1 MALDPFAQSVYSE
14 AWSLVQQAA
23 AINPDT
29 GRASYTAADVQAAAG
44 DLFARASGA
53 EAFAYRSALASLYGI
68 ATQGARAAQALTTAD
83 LGAGIDSSMVG
94 QWPTAASLTSQNL
107 VPAYMA
113 KLGFTYTT
121 VTGETAEAFVTVTGI
136 TQLPG
141 TVGTLQG
148 MLIGTALTA
157 YTTPESQGG
166 NYLPGQMLSQ
176 FGQVTS
182 MQLFAV

>member
-1 MALDPFAQSVYSE
+1 MALDPFTQGVYAE

-23 AINPDT
+23 AINPAT

-53 EAFAYRSALASLYGI
+53 EAFAYRSALASLYGM
-68 ATQGARAAQALTTAD
+68 ATQSALSAQALTTAD
-83 LGAGIDSSMVG
+83 LGASIDSSMISA
-94 QWPTAASLTSQNL
+94 WPTAADLTTQGA

-121 VTGETAEAFVTVTGI
+121 VTGENVEAFVTVTGI
-136 TQLPG
+136 TQLPA

-148 MLIGTALTA
+148 MLIGSALTA

-176 FGQVTS
+176 FGGVTS
-182 MQLFAV
+182 MQLFTV

>member
-1 MALDPFAQSVYSE
+1 MALDPFLQSVYAE

-29 GRASYTAADVQAAAG
+29 GRASYSPMDVQVAAG

-53 EAFAYRSALASLYGI
+53 EAFAYRQALGVLYGM
-68 ATQGARAAQALTTAD
+68 ASASAYASQRLTSAD
-83 LGAGIDSSMVG
+83 LGASIDSGMISA
-94 QWPTAASLTSQNL
+94 WPTAAALTTQAAQ
-107 VPAYMA
+107 PAYMA

-121 VTGETAEAFVTVTGI
+121 VTGEQAQAFVTVTGI
-136 TQLPG
+136 TELPA

-148 MLIGTALTA
+148 MLTGAALTA

-176 FGQVTS
+176 FGEVTS
-182 MQLFAV
+182 MQLFTV

>member
-1 MALDPFAQSVYSE
+1 MALDPFAQSVYQE
-14 AWSLVQQAA
+14 AWGLVQTAA

-44 DLFARASGA
+44 ELFARASGA
-53 EAFAYRSALASLYGI
+53 EAFAYRQALAGLYGL
-68 ATQGARAAQALTTAD
+68 ATQGVRAGQALTSAA
-83 LGAGIDSSMVG
+83 LGASIDSSMIAE
-94 QWPTAASLTSQNL
+94 WPTAAPLTTQEAQ
-107 VPAYMA
+107 PAYMA

-121 VTGETAEAFVTVTGI
+121 VTGEIAQAFVTVSGI
-136 TQLPG
+136 TQLPA

-148 MLIGTALTA
+148 MLIGSALTA

>member
-14 AWSLVQQAA
+14 AWQLVQDAA

-29 GRASYTAADVQAAAG
+29 GRATYTATDVQQAASE
-44 DLFARASGA
+44 LFARASGA
-53 EAFAYRSALASLYGI
+53 EAFAYRSALAGLYGT
-68 ATQGARAAQALTTAD
+68 AVRNSYAAQALTTAD
-83 LGAGIDSSMVG
+83 LGASIDSSMIG
-94 QWPTAASLTSQNL
+94 TWPTAAPL
-107 VPAYMA
+107 VTQEVAPMLMA
-113 KLGFTYTT
+113 KMGFTYTT
-121 VTGETAEAFVTVTGI
+121 VTGEIAEAYITVTGI
-136 TQLPG
+136 TQVPA

-148 MLIGTALTA
+148 MLTGKALTA

-182 MQLFAV
+182 MQLYAV

>member
-1 MALDPFAQSVYSE
+1 VALDAFTQGVYSE

-53 EAFAYRSALASLYGI
+53 EAFAYRQALASLYGM
-68 ATQGARAAQALTTAD
+68 ASAGARAAQVLTTAD
-83 LGAGIDSSMVG
+83 LGIGIDSSMISE
-94 QWPTAASLTSQNL
+94 WPTAAPLTTQNA

-121 VTGETAEAFVTVTGI
+121 VTGETASAFVTVSGI
-136 TQLPG
+136 TQLPA

-148 MLIGTALTA
+148 MLIGSALTA
-157 YTTPESQGG
+157 FTTPESQGG

-176 FGQVTS
+176 FGDVTS
-182 MQLFAV
+182 MQLFTV

>member
-1 MALDPFAQSVYSE
+1 MALDPFVQSVYAE

-23 AINPDT
+23 SINPST
-29 GRASYTAADVQAAAG
+29 GRASYTATDVQVAAA

-53 EAFAYRSALASLYGI
+53 EAFAYRSALASLYGM
-68 ATQGARAAQALTTAD
+68 ATASARAAQALTTAD
-83 LGAGIDSSMVG
+83 LGATIDSSMVSE
-94 QWPTAASLTSQNL
+94 WPTAAPLTTQEAQ
-107 VPAYMA
+107 PAYMA
-113 KLGFTYTT
+113 KLGFNYIT
-121 VTGETAEAFVTVTGI
+121 VTGEQATAFVTVSGI
-136 TQLPG
+136 TQLPA

-148 MLIGTALTA
+148 MLVGAALTA

-182 MQLFAV
+182 MQLFTV

>member
-1 MALDPFAQSVYSE
+1 MALDPFTQSVYAE

-23 AINPDT
+23 AINPAT

-53 EAFAYRSALASLYGI
+53 EAFAYRQALANLYGM
-68 ATQGARAAQALTTAD
+68 ATAGARAAQALTTAD
-83 LGAGIDSSMVG
+83 LGASIDSSMIAE
-94 QWPTAASLTSQNL
+94 WPTAAPLTVQDA

-113 KLGFTYTT
+113 KLGFDYVT
-121 VTGETAEAFVTVTGI
+121 VTGETASAFVTITGI
-136 TQLPG
+136 TQLPA

-148 MLIGTALTA
+148 MLIGSALTA
-157 YTTPESQGG
+157 FTTPESQGG

-182 MQLFAV
+182 MQLFTV

>member
-1 MALDPFAQSVYSE
+1 MALDPFLQSVYSE

-23 AINPDT
+23 TINPDT
-29 GRASYTAADVQAAAG
+29 GRSAYTATDVQSAAG

-53 EAFAYRSALASLYGI
+53 EAFAYRSALGVLYGM
-68 ATQGARAAQALTTAD
+68 ASSNAYASQRLTTAD
-83 LGAGIDSSMVG
+83 LGASIDSGMIG
-94 QWPTAASLTSQNL
+94 TWPTAAALTTQL
-107 VPAYMA
+107 AQPAYMA

-121 VTGETAEAFVTVTGI
+121 VTGETAQAFITVTGI
-136 TQLPG
+136 TELPA

-148 MLIGTALTA
+148 MLAGAALTA

-176 FGQVTS
+176 FGEVTS
-182 MQLFAV
+182 MQLLAV